1 MPNPAIATRRGRR
14 PLRQGSELRTSH
26 PAAIDATIDKVAPVT
41 LHFWIVTILAT
52 SIGEAVA
59 EAIGLSRRLG
69 LGRASLLMAATMFVL
84 LAMQLRS
91 RRYRPALYW
100 TLVVSISIVGTLLG
114 DVLGERF
121 GVPALQAS
129 AIFAAGLA
137 ATFAAWR
144 SAGQSLPI
152 GGIRTLRHELV
163 YWLAMLGCFALGT
176 AVGEL
181 ITERMWLV
189 PRHAV
194 LLLGAAITL
203 LALLRS
209 LAWLARAPAFWLAL
223 VVARP
228 LGSALAELVA
238 EPKFYGGL
246 GYGAL
251 STDAIF
257 LTAFVALV
265 IYTAR
270 AHHFAHEAVA
280 TGDADTAMG
289 RPATRAGVAGRG
301 PLAVAMNP
309 AGAEPVPL
317 AQAVEA
323 ALAASEQRIML
334 IEHDGARYV
343 VKRTARR
350 ARNLLQSLLLRGFVR
365 LSSGQALPMRALRMS
380 AGVSSMAYEAQRL
393 AELAAAGVPVPRVVH
408 RGSDYLVLD
417 DVGPSLASQLLGWTP
432 ELWRDELPRQ
442 AAQLAALHRAGFWHG
457 AAQIKNL
464 TRRDG
469 IVYRIDFEESFGEW
483 VPLPAAQAF
492 DLVLFLNS
500 ISLRGPID
508 EAEARCLLPA
518 LLDSYVAV
526 NPDPQVL
533 HAMTRALSWTLAPT
547 RLAARA
553 MRLKRWGRRRNGVT
567 RLNILVEVLAARLLP
582 QRSAADA
589 WPPQPSSGSG
599 SA

>member
-26 PAAIDATIDKVAPVT
+26 LVAIDATIDKVAPVT

-52 SIGEAVA
+52 SIGEALA

-69 LGRASLLMAATMFVL
+69 LGYASLLMAATLFVL
-84 LAMQLRS
+84 LAMQLRA
-91 RRYRPALYW
+91 RRYQPTLYW

-114 DVLGERF
+114 DILGERL
-121 GVPALQAS
+121 GVPASQAS
-129 AIFAAGLA
+129 AIFAAALA

-144 SAGQSLPI
+144 SGGRALP
-152 GGIRTLRHELV
+152 GGGSRTLRNELY
-163 YWLAMLGCFALGT
+163 YWAAMLGCFALGT
-176 AVGEL
+176 AIGEL
-181 ITERMWLV
+181 ITERLWLV
-189 PRHAV
+189 PRHAA

-228 LGSALAELVA
+228 LGSSLADLVA

-246 GYGAL
+246 GYGNL
-251 STDAIF
+251 STDVIF

-265 IYTAR
+265 VYTAR
-270 AHHFAHEAVA
+270 AHRFAHELAA
-280 TGDADTAMG
+280 ARD
-289 RPATRAGVAGRG
+289 AGVAKGRSSTPPRAAG
-301 PLAVAMNP
+301 PALHAVAMNP
-309 AGAEPVPL
+309 AGAAPVPL
-317 AQAVEA
+317 AQAAEA
-323 ALAASEQRIML
+323 ALAASGQRILL
-334 IEHDGARYV
+334 IEHGGARYA

-350 ARNLLQSLLLRGFVR
+350 ARNLLQSLLLRGLVR

-380 AGVSSMAYEAQRL
+380 AGVSSMDYEAQRL
-393 AELAAAGVPVPRVVH
+393 AELAAAGVQVPRVVH
-408 RGSDYLVLD
+408 RGRDYLVLEH
-417 DVGPSLASQLLGWTP
+417 VGASLASELLGWTP

-464 TRRDG
+464 TRRGG

-508 EAEARCLLPA
+508 EAEARRLLPA
-518 LLDSYVAV
+518 LLDGYLAA

-533 HAMTRALSWTLAPT
+533 HAMSRALSWTLAPT
-547 RLAARA
+547 RLAARV
-553 MRLKRWGRRRNGVT
+553 MRLKRWGHRRNGVA
-567 RLNILVEVLAARLLP
+567 RLHILVEALAARLLP

-599 SA
+599 SG